1 MAIFANNISIAYI
14 LNNETNHQ
22 HTPDCS
28 YHCYVFLPFRTMDL
42 AGSITGLS
50 YSAGLI
56 TENFSLLK
64 TLFALLPFIACF
76 AGVAINSNK
85 HRYWGVVTAAII
97 VTGIVFFSK
106 PDFFFETWDLSHD
119 PELIGDQAARME
131 GFKVKELNI
140 GYYASNTLMWMS
152 LVSCIISLFHS
163 SSTKRLNAPSTTALS
178 AVSTAAKRASQKCI
192 KSCKRKS
199 RTSNQ
204 RKTSH
209 PIPRVR
215 SVNPSRRSLRRPH
228 QIHAQKLNTAICR
241 VRHALP
247 PKANRYRPLI
257 PATALW
263 VMCRLPLHQQ
273 NF

>member
-1 MAIFANNISIAYI
+1 MKPITNILLIAAII
-14 LNNETNHQ
+14 
-22 HTPDCS
+22 
-28 YHCYVFLPFRTMDL
+28 CYVFLPFRTMDL

-64 TLFALLPFIACF
+64 TIFALLPFIACF

-85 HRYWGVVTAAII
+85 HRYWGVFTAAII

-152 LVSCIISLFHS
+152 LVRDFLLQLFMHFCDAFFAAVE
-163 SSTKRLNAPSTTALS
+163 TALNAVINGAFKRLVELEWE
-178 AVSTAAKRASQKCI
+178 K
-192 KSCKRKS
+192 
-199 RTSNQ
+199 
-204 RKTSH
+204 
-209 PIPRVR
+209 
-215 SVNPSRRSLRRPH
+215 
-228 QIHAQKLNTAICR
+228 
-241 VRHALP
+241 
-247 PKANRYRPLI
+247 
-257 PATALW
+257 
-263 VMCRLPLHQQ
+263 
-273 NF
+273 

>member
-1 MAIFANNISIAYI
+1 MKPITNILLIAAII
-14 LNNETNHQ
+14 
-22 HTPDCS
+22 
-28 YHCYVFLPFRTMDL
+28 CYVFLPFRTMDL

-64 TLFALLPFIACF
+64 TIFALLPFIACF

-152 LVSCIISLFHS
+152 LVSCIISLFPFKCNQTLERTIDDSIERSLHRS
-163 SSTKRLNAPSTTALS
+163 KEGITKVHKELHEEITHLESKAKQKPAQSPEPAPSTPPEE
-178 AVSTAAKRASQKCI
+178 ASEDHTKYMP
-192 KSCKRKS
+192 KS
-199 RTSNQ
+199 
-204 RKTSH
+204 
-209 PIPRVR
+209 
-215 SVNPSRRSLRRPH
+215 
-228 QIHAQKLNTAICR
+228 
-241 VRHALP
+241 
-247 PKANRYRPLI
+247 
-257 PATALW
+257 
-263 VMCRLPLHQQ
+263 
-273 NF
+273 